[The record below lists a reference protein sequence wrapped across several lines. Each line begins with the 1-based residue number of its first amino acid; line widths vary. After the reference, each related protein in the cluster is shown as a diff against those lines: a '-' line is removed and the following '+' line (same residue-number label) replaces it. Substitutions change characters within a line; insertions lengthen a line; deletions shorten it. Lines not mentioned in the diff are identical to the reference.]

1 MTSLI
6 CVPFQSKDLPT
17 YIRYKIRMDADSV
30 DSTMFLEDRISRPG
44 PRGRRGIDL
53 KYIYYGFAFL
63 QDTLEHAIIA
73 EQSGRNMSDLPG
85 ITLQQFPY
93 PCYITDQVLNNPDFV
108 DWGFQY
114 LKIILIEI

>member
-1 MTSLI
+1 MLM
-6 CVPFQSKDLPT
+6 K
-17 YIRYKIRMDADSV
+17 
-30 DSTMFLEDRISRPG
+30 STTG
-44 PRGRRGIDL
+44 PRARRGIDL

-93 PCYITDQVLNNPDFV
+93 PCYISDQVKSNPNSV
-108 DWGFQY
+108 A
-114 LKIILIEI
+114 KITKIG